1 MHTLMFRFSA
11 ESSKGMLGV
20 TGAVGHNRP
29 NWYKMGLGH
38 KQHSWY
44 TNILIFRKIR
54 QGKNRFITQGLMPES
69 QKQTNTYIR
78 LLSDT
83 CIIAVFARITGSA
96 VLHSYK
102 PLCVGEG
109 AGRTGAG
116 DARTLR
122 AVVAHRADQV
132 LRVVRSQLAVKPEE
146 KIINED
152 TVQDGMLLL
161 LFFPMLF
168 YL

>member
-1 MHTLMFRFSA
+1 
-11 ESSKGMLGV
+11 MLDL

-38 KQHSWY
+38 NQHSWY
-44 TNILIFRKIR
+44 TNISIFRKIWE
-54 QGKNRFITQGLMPES
+54 GKYRFITQGLMPES

-132 LRVVRSQLAVKPEE
+132 LRVIRSQLTVKPEE
-146 KIINED
+146 KNHKWRYSSRWH
-152 TVQDGMLLL
+152 TLTTFLPPCYFTFNKLWG
-161 LFFPMLF
+161 
-168 YL
+168 

>member
-1 MHTLMFRFSA
+1 
-11 ESSKGMLGV
+11 
-20 TGAVGHNRP
+20 
-29 NWYKMGLGH
+29 MGLEH
-38 KQHSWY
+38 NQHSWY
-44 TNILIFRKIR
+44 TNISIFCKIR

-69 QKQTNTYIR
+69 QKQACIR

-83 CIIAVFARITGSA
+83 CIVAVFARITGSA

-132 LRVVRSQLAVKPEE
+132 LRVIRSQLTVKPEE

-152 TVQDGMLLL
+152 IFQDDMFSL
-161 LFFPMLF
+161 LFSPCYFSF
-168 YL
+168 DEFWG

>member
-1 MHTLMFRFSA
+1 
-11 ESSKGMLGV
+11 MLGL

-29 NWYKMGLGH
+29 NWYKMGLEH
-38 KQHSWY
+38 NQHSWY
-44 TNILIFRKIR
+44 TNISIFCKIR

-69 QKQTNTYIR
+69 QKQACIR

-83 CIIAVFARITGSA
+83 CIVAVFARITGSA

-132 LRVVRSQLAVKPEE
+132 LRVIRSQLTVKPEE

-152 TVQDGMLLL
+152 IFQDDMFSL
-161 LFFPMLF
+161 LFSPCYFSF
-168 YL
+168 DEF

>member
-1 MHTLMFRFSA
+1 
-11 ESSKGMLGV
+11 MLGL

-38 KQHSWY
+38 NQHSWY
-44 TNILIFRKIR
+44 TNISIFYKIR
-54 QGKNRFITQGLMPES
+54 QGKNGFITQGLMPES
-69 QKQTNTYIR
+69 QKQAYIR

-83 CIIAVFARITGSA
+83 CIVAVFARITGSA
-96 VLHSYK
+96 VLHGYK

-132 LRVVRSQLAVKPEE
+132 LRVIRSQLTVKPEE

-152 TVQDGMLLL
+152 IFQDDMLLL
-161 LFFPMLF
+161 LFSPCYFSF
-168 YL
+168 DEF